1 MGGAIRRDL
10 TVPIMHAMRRRIAA
24 PTAHLRLLS
33 LLACVTW
40 SGALLMR
47 PSLHVPRAPMMSPGP
62 GAAQF
67 SRHPDATMCGIV
79 AVFDDELSAEEI
91 QVLTVQLTMRLQH
104 RGPDEVGY
112 HGGEGFGLGHAR
124 LSIMDPEAGK
134 QPLVSTATGAAVI
147 HNGEI
152 YNHA

>member
-1 MGGAIRRDL
+1 
-10 TVPIMHAMRRRIAA
+10 
-24 PTAHLRLLS
+24 
-33 LLACVTW
+33 
-40 SGALLMR
+40 
-47 PSLHVPRAPMMSPGP
+47 
-62 GAAQF
+62 
-67 SRHPDATMCGIV
+67 MCGIV

-124 LSIMDPEAGK
+124 LSIMDPEAGE

-152 YNHA
+152 YNHAQLRDEWRGVRQAAGAEPYAFTCGSDSEAVLPLSLIHISEPTRPY